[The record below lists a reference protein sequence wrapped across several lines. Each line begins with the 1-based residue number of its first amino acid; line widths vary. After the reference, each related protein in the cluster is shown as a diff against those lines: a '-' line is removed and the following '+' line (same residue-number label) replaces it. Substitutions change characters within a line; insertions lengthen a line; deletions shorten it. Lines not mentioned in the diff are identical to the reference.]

1 VFESDRARVPTDMNT
16 SELKYVTFGGTKY
29 TVPWNYRVASL
40 PRSTRFTGI
49 ARAFNGTSAPT
60 TGIKELASF
69 NVSGRVADALRDSF
83 FLPDVPVSMSFQLIA
98 KDDNNNKETPFDEL
112 KQTTRRLQGYM
123 VDFATTEQ
131 IHKDMRKQLEKDLA
145 KLHASVHHASD
156 EEDYTSGYSRKRR
169 KTVQAQKIDLR
180 LIQPVPPRNYKMPP
194 LPKEHEDIVMID
206 LLVTI
211 LNNVDTTN
219 YFPAPKTP
227 VYTDRLNND
236 AAETEIING
245 KATFVKKEDLDP
257 TTVMSAKMMANPT
270 LAEEYLDMKERAHT
284 FANNKVV
291 FSRIIRQMFDLG
303 ITFAFHSESAKTDFC
318 FRHFDMTAAMKGALG
333 FWYSES
339 ITSAPEE
346 APEPMEDDDV
356 AGEQPHRPQ
365 MSDYQSDGPFFNW
378 KVRRFLEDQSEG
390 VYLVGTVVGYLPA
403 NAEDPAQWRVI
414 LDVPGEEP
422 DEEDLYEDELLIAA
436 YAEFDDL
443 SEEPSIADARQ
454 WYEQQL
460 KEEAS
465 ASAES
470 YGDEQQTHVPQ
481 YVPPTDGHSTAN
493 RDAACQWFKKAKEA
507 PNEEDAI
514 RFCRRSLDLCETEEA
529 RTLWTYLETY
539 GPGSENYANAQRVLD
554 ITVTGDMSRERAGEI
569 LALQSHQIGNKAA
582 IKKAY
587 KTLLLQL
594 HPDKNLASNAEEAF
608 KRMQSAFEVLRFW
621 M

>member
-1 VFESDRARVPTDMNT
+1 MNECASVPADMSTSDSAQDDV
-16 SELKYVTFGGTKY
+16 KYVTFGGTKY
-29 TVPWNYRVASL
+29 AVPCTYRVTSL

-49 ARAFNGTSAPT
+49 AKAFNGTSAPT

-69 NVSGRVADALRDSF
+69 NVSGRVADALRDTF
-83 FLPDVPVSMSFQLIA
+83 FLPGVPVSMSFQLMA
-98 KDDNNNKETPFDEL
+98 KGDDKKTPFVEL
-112 KQTTRRLQGYM
+112 KKITRRLQAYM

-131 IHKDMRKQLEKDLA
+131 IHEDMRKQLEKDLA

-211 LNNVDTTN
+211 LSNVDTTN

-303 ITFAFHSESAKTDFC
+303 ITFAFHSESAQTDFC
-318 FRHFDMTAAMKGALG
+318 FRHSDMTADMKGALG

-339 ITSAPEE
+339 ITSVPE
-346 APEPMEDDDV
+346 APEPKEEEV
-356 AGEQPHRPQ
+356 AGEQPYRPQ
-365 MSDYQSDGPFFNW
+365 MSDYQSDGPFFQW

-436 YAEFDDL
+436 YAECDDL

-454 WYEQQL
+454 WYEQRL

-470 YGDEQQTHVPQ
+470 FGDEQQTHVPQ

-493 RDAACQWFKKAKEA
+493 RDAAWQWFEKAKEA

-529 RTLWTYLETY
+529 RTLWTHLETY
-539 GPGSENYANAQRVLD
+539 GPRSQNYANAKRVLD
-554 ITVTGDMSRERAGEI
+554 ITGHLSRERAGEI
-569 LALQSHQIGNKAA
+569 LGLQSHQLANKAA

-587 KTLLLQL
+587 FTLSFQL
-594 HPDKNLASNAEEAF
+594 HPDKNKASNAEEAF